1 MTKPKLSTTLNEE
14 LKNHSKKDKKRRILA
29 NVFVVLTVV
38 VFVILAKV
46 FIFKGDIK
54 ISDDSKKAPSEKI
67 ESQPEV
73 SDETKPAEVPAT
85 TPEAPATLAPATPAP
100 AQETG
105 YTTYVVKEG
114 DTLSSIA
121 NANNMT
127 SKQLMDYNG
136 IVDPTLMPGQN
147 IKIPK

>member
-1 MTKPKLSTTLNEE
+1 MKKPKLSTTLNEE
-14 LKNHSKKDKKRRILA
+14 LKNHSKKDKKRRIIA
-29 NVFVVLTVV
+29 NSLVVLTVV

-54 ISDDSKKAPSEKI
+54 ISDDNKKAPSEKI

-73 SDETKPAEVPAT
+73 KDETKPAEVPAT
-85 TPEAPATLAPATPAP
+85 TPAAPTAPATPAP
-100 AQETG
+100 ETG

>member
-1 MTKPKLSTTLNEE
+1 MKKPKLSTTLNEE
-14 LKNHSKKDKKRRILA
+14 LKNHSKKDRKRRIIA
-29 NVFVVLTVV
+29 NSFVVLTIV
-38 VFVILAKV
+38 VFVVLAKV

-54 ISDDSKKAPSEKI
+54 ISDENKKAPNEKI
-67 ESQPEV
+67 ESQPDVNEEKTQ
-73 SDETKPAEVPAT
+73 ETKPTE
-85 TPEAPATLAPATPAP
+85 TPVAPQTPAQTEP
-100 AQETG
+100 G

>member
-1 MTKPKLSTTLNEE
+1 MKKPKLSTSLHEE
-14 LKNHSKKDKKRRILA
+14 LKKHSKKDRKRRIIA
-29 NVFVVLTVV
+29 NSLVILTVL

-54 ISDDSKKAPSEKI
+54 ISDDNKKSPSEKI

-73 SDETKPAEVPAT
+73 KDEGAKETKPEETPAAP
-85 TPEAPATLAPATPAP
+85 TPASPAP
-100 AQETG
+100 AQTEF
-105 YTTYVVKEG
+105 TTYVVKEG

>member
-1 MTKPKLSTTLNEE
+1 MKKPKLSTTLNEE
-14 LKNHSKKDKKRRILA
+14 LKNHSKKDRKRRIIA
-29 NVFVVLTVV
+29 NSFVVLTVV

-54 ISDDSKKAPSEKI
+54 ISDDNKKAPSEKI

-73 SDETKPAEVPAT
+73 KDETKPAETPAT
-85 TPEAPATLAPATPAP
+85 TPAAPAAPAPATPAP
-100 AQETG
+100 ETG

-121 NANNMT
+121 NTNNMT